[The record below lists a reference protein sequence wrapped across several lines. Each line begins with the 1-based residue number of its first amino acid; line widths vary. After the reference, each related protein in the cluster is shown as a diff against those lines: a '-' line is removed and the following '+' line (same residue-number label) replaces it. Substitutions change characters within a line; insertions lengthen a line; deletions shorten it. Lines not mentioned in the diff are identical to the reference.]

1 MKNRCRRGV
10 GLLLGLVL
18 LVAACDGGSSSQ
30 YNSSDPE
37 YQLADLDDK
46 SAELNDDTISPY
58 AQALDGLQAR
68 CRDSRSMIADYT
80 VESQPL
86 LAGSPSG
93 DLSLLE
99 LLRTF
104 ALLIPAGETGLAC
117 DQVFADLVTILK
129 NA

>member
-1 MKNRCRRGV
+1 MSNRCRRGV
-10 GLLLGLVL
+10 SLILGLVL
-18 LVAACDGGSSSQ
+18 LLAACDGGSSSR
-30 YNSSDPE
+30 YSSSDPE

-46 SAELNDDTISPY
+46 SVELNDDTIAPY
-58 AQALDGLQAR
+58 ARALDGLQAR
-68 CRDSRSMIADYT
+68 CRDSRSAIAEYT

-104 ALLIPAGETGLAC
+104 ALLIPIEQTDLAC
-117 DQVFADLVTILK
+117 DQVFSDLVTILK